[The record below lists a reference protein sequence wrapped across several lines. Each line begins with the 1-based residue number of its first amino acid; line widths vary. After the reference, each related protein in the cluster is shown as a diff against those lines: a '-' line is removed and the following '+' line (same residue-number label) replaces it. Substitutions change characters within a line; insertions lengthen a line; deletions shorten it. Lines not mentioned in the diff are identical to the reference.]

1 MNRTTKTYKLHMQ
14 NIAAGEIRAM
24 QERIDGQKM
33 AAPAWSFDPDTARIF
48 DIIVSLD
55 TDATAV
61 RVDVTVIEQ
70 DGPNTHTRILP
81 NEPTTWAALVPMA
94 ARAQYP
100 LIDRVGGAL

>member
-1 MNRTTKTYKLHMQ
+1 MNRTTKIHKLQMQ
-14 NIAAGEIRAM
+14 NIAAGELRDM

-61 RVDVTVIEQ
+61 RVDVTVIES

-100 LIDRVGGAL
+100 LIDRVGGPL